1 MGVGA
6 GPGAAAAAGIQLQQ
20 GLSGFKRRSLYQRSL
35 EGPPRTD
42 SYNLRLFRPG
52 GTR

>member
-6 GPGAAAAAGIQLQQ
+6 GLERVLLPKIQLRQD
-20 GLSGFKRRSLYQRSL
+20 LSGFERRPLYQRSL
-35 EGPPRTD
+35 EGPPRAD

-52 GTR
+52 GTP